1 MQTSPNRFLL
11 AGAAASAVAA
21 LVHFGCIVFG
31 GPWYRFLG
39 AGEGMARMAERG
51 ESHPTLMAAG
61 IGTVLLVWSLYAL
74 SGAGVVRRLPL
85 LRTALC
91 AITAVYLL
99 RGVAF
104 LPLRPLF
111 PGNSLTFWLVSSGIC
126 LAIGIV
132 HAIGLRQRWHALRTR

>member
-1 MQTSPNRFLL
+1 MHTPNRFLL
-11 AGAAASAVAA
+11 AGAAASAAAA

-31 GPWYRFLG
+31 ASWYRFLG

-51 ESHPTLMAAG
+51 ERHPALMAAG
-61 IGTVLLVWSLYAL
+61 IGAVLLIWALYAL
-74 SGAGVVRRLPL
+74 SGAGVLRGLPL

-104 LPLRPLF
+104 VVLLPRF

-126 LAIGIV
+126 LAIGIL
-132 HAIGLRQRWHALRTR
+132 HAIGLRQRWSELSAR

>member
-1 MQTSPNRFLL
+1 MPSPNRFLL
-11 AGAAASAVAA
+11 AGAAASAAAA

-31 GPWYRFLG
+31 ASWYRFLG

-51 ESHPTLMAAG
+51 ERHPTLMAAG
-61 IGTVLLVWSLYAL
+61 IGTVLLVWALYAV

-91 AITAVYLL
+91 AITVIYLL
-99 RGVAF
+99 RGIAF
-104 LPLRPLF
+104 VVLQPLF

-132 HAIGLRQRWHALRTR
+132 HAIGLRQRWRELSAR

>member
-1 MQTSPNRFLL
+1 MQTPNRFLL
-11 AGAAASAVAA
+11 AGALASAAAA

-31 GPWYRFLG
+31 APWYRFLG

-51 ESHPTLMAAG
+51 ERHPALMAAG
-61 IGTVLLVWSLYAL
+61 IGAVLLIWALYAL

-91 AITAVYLL
+91 AIAAVYLL

-104 LPLRPLF
+104 VAIRPLF
-111 PGNSLTFWLVSSGIC
+111 PGNSRMFWLVSSGIC

-132 HAIGLRQRWHALRTR
+132 HTIGLRQCWRELGAR

>member
-1 MQTSPNRFLL
+1 MPTPNHFLL
-11 AGAAASAVAA
+11 AGAAASASAA

-31 GPWYRFLG
+31 ASWYRFLG

-61 IGTVLLVWSLYAL
+61 IGAVLLIWALYAL

-85 LRTALC
+85 LRTVLC

-104 LPLRPLF
+104 VAIQPLF
-111 PGNSLTFWLVSSGIC
+111 PGNTLTFWLVSSGIC

-132 HAIGLRQRWHALRTR
+132 HAIGLRQRWRELGPR

>member
-1 MQTSPNRFLL
+1 MPTSNRFLL
-11 AGAAASAVAA
+11 AGSAASAAAA

-31 GPWYRFLG
+31 APWFRFLG

-51 ESHPTLMAAG
+51 EPYPTLMAAS
-61 IGTVLLVWSLYAL
+61 IGAVLSIWALYAL

-104 LPLRPLF
+104 VPLQPLF
-111 PGNSLTFWLVSSGIC
+111 PGNSLTFWLLSSGIC
-126 LAIGIV
+126 LAIGMV
-132 HAIGLRQRWHALRTR
+132 HAIGLRQRWRELGAR